1 MPYSLRC
8 RQVVQLDSRA
18 KDLAILFRK
27 MDVLT
32 YLSTSNCLKTAKL
45 TNKLQKPLYL
55 ANLIPKY
62 YI

>member
-8 RQVVQLDSRA
+8 RQVPQLDSRA
-18 KDLAILFRK
+18 KDLAILYRK

-32 YLSTSNCLKTAKL
+32 YISLSNCLKTAKL

-55 ANLIPKY
+55 ANVIPKY